1 MIEKIKAWIMRHWR
15 SADSDDSQGFSGI
28 DGDRRVRLAGY
39 FTVFVLFGGFS
50 LWATLSPLESAA
62 IAAGKVQVEGN
73 SQDVQ
78 HKEGGIISQILVSNG
93 ELVNVGQALLRLD
106 ATQMRAE
113 QQILE
118 GRLWATRAS
127 FDRLVSERDDAPKIE
142 FSPTLLADH
151 SGRAALFMDS
161 ERELFEVRRRE
172 RLGEIQLLNRKEDAL
187 NEQEEGLRAL
197 LQSNAS
203 LLSSLQEEISDLEQL
218 LAEGYVDKQRIREL
232 QRTLAEGF
240 GRKSDLEAQVAGVQ
254 IAKGEV
260 ELQIAQLLQRF
271 KTTVVADLGDA
282 QESLLDLQQRLEV
295 VSDRLAR
302 SNITSPIA
310 GIVLDLQPNTIGG
323 VLAPGQRILSIVP
336 DSDNLIIRAKISPM
350 DIDRV
355 RIGQDAEVRFSVFKD
370 AYNVSGTLRDISA
383 DSLIDEVSGQ
393 PYFDAT
399 VVLVA
404 EDLKLLGDSRLV
416 PGMPADVL
424 IKTGTRTLMGYITS
438 PLKRVFENSL
448 TEE

>member
-28 DGDRRVRLAGY
+28 DGDRRVRLSGY
-39 FTVFVLFGGFS
+39 LTVFVLFGGFS

-232 QRTLAEGF
+232 QRTLAEKF
-240 GRKSDLEAQVAGVQ
+240 GRIDLRHQ
-254 IAKGEV
+254 
-260 ELQIAQLLQRF
+260 
-271 KTTVVADLGDA
+271 
-282 QESLLDLQQRLEV
+282 
-295 VSDRLAR
+295 
-302 SNITSPIA
+302 
-310 GIVLDLQPNTIGG
+310 
-323 VLAPGQRILSIVP
+323 
-336 DSDNLIIRAKISPM
+336 
-350 DIDRV
+350 
-355 RIGQDAEVRFSVFKD
+355 
-370 AYNVSGTLRDISA
+370 
-383 DSLIDEVSGQ
+383 
-393 PYFDAT
+393 
-399 VVLVA
+399 
-404 EDLKLLGDSRLV
+404 
-416 PGMPADVL
+416 
-424 IKTGTRTLMGYITS
+424 
-438 PLKRVFENSL
+438 SL
-448 TEE
+448 TCRLLR